1 MKILLKY
8 ILISLFCVST
18 IKNACTGTAV
28 TESVCEQDTTCKW
41 TQTVQGS
48 CSGDTGCSSQTS
60 ETACQ
65 DANVVCTFES
75 NTCSGGA
82 SCTGVDSA
90 ACEANNVACTWNAAT
105 GTCTDKTCADYSD
118 QTDCNAVTTCEWA
131 SGSCTT
137 KSSTTTSCDSYKTE
151 STCNDVAT
159 CQWSNNACSTKS
171 STTTCASYTTEND
184 CKAVTTCEWS
194 NNACSA
200 KSTTT
205 TTTPEG
211 NGVFGLKSSIL
222 LFLISFL
229 F

>member
-18 IKNACTGTAV
+18 IKNACTGTTV
-28 TESVCEQDTTCKW
+28 TKSACEEDSTCKW
-41 TQTVQGS
+41 TQTVAAG
-48 CSGDTGCSSQTS
+48 
-60 ETACQ
+60 
-65 DANVVCTFES
+65 
-75 NTCSGGA
+75 CSGGA
-82 SCTGVDSA
+82 TCTGATSSACTENNVICSWDDETSACSGTGCTGGTSA
-90 ACEANNVACTWNAAT
+90 ACLANSVECSWAEAAT
-105 GTCTDKTCADYSD
+105 GTCTDKTCADY
-118 QTDCNAVTTCEWA
+118 TDETPCKNVATCDWV

-171 STTTCASYTTEND
+171 STPTCASYTTEND

-205 TTTPEG
+205 TPEG

>member
-18 IKNACTGTAV
+18 IKNACTGTTV
-28 TESVCEQDTTCKW
+28 TKSACEEDSTCKW
-41 TQTVQGS
+41 TQTVPGS

-65 DANVVCTFES
+65 EANVVCTFEVS
-75 NTCSGGA
+75 CSGAA
-82 SCTGVDSA
+82 SCEGDTSD
-90 ACEANNVACTWNAAT
+90 ACLANNVECSWAPAT
-105 GTCTDKTCADYSD
+105 GTCTDKTCADYNSETPCKNVATCD
-118 QTDCNAVTTCEWA
+118 WVSGSCTTKSASETSCDDYESESDCNAVTTCEW
-131 SGSCTT
+131 SNEECTT
-137 KSSTTTSCDSYKTE
+137 KSSTP
-151 STCNDVAT
+151 
-159 CQWSNNACSTKS
+159 
-171 STTTCASYTTEND
+171 TCASYTTEND

-194 NNACSA
+194 NNACST
-200 KSTTT
+200 KST